1 VFVLTG
7 TLPHLTRDQARD
19 LISAAGGRVTSSVS
33 RKTDY
38 VLAGAEPGSKY
49 EQAQRLGVSIIS
61 EEQLYELLQ
70 IATPAAHG
78 TE

>member
-1 VFVLTG
+1 MLTG
-7 TLPHLTRDQARD
+7 TLPHLSRDQARD

-38 VLAGAEPGSKY
+38 VLAGTEPGSKY
-49 EQAQRLGVSIIS
+49 DQAQRLGVPIIS

-70 IATPAAHG
+70 
-78 TE
+78 TEKSVANGRS